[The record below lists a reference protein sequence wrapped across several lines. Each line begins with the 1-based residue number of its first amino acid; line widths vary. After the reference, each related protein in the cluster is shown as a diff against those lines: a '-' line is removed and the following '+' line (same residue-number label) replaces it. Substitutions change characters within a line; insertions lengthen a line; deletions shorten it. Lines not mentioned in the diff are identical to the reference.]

1 MSDESSGAGSSEAE
15 ARMELEPDA
24 LHEGE
29 DGYFLDCPECGSA
42 VSLPQIIE
50 EGRCSGALDADVTEV
65 EGDDQQLQEPTCTAV
80 LSLDLVWES

>member
-1 MSDESSGAGSSEAE
+1 MSDDATEHGSSEE

-29 DGYFLDCPECGSA
+29 NGYFLDCPECGSP
-42 VSLPQIIE
+42 VSLIQVIE
-50 EGRCSGALDADVTEV
+50 EGRCTGFLDADVTEV
-65 EGDDQQLQEPTCTAV
+65 EGDGEQLQEPACTAV

>member
-1 MSDESSGAGSSEAE
+1 MSDESSGPGSSDGE

-29 DGYFLDCPECGSA
+29 DGYYLDCPECGAA
-42 VSLPQIIE
+42 VSLPRIIE
-50 EGRCSGALDADVTEV
+50 KGRCSGSLDADVTEV
-65 EGDDQQLQEPTCTAV
+65 ESDDEQLQEPGCTAV